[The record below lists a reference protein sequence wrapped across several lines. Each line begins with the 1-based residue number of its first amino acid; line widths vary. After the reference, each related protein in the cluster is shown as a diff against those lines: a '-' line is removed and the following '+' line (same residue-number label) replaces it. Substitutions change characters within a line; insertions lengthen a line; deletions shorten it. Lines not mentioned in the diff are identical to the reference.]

1 MAGAVARHT
10 PARAGHRG
18 RYPRPVIDALLVG
31 AFVLYTLV
39 VATRSRRQAS
49 EGLEAYFLA
58 GRRLR
63 AWESGLSMTATQ
75 YAADTP
81 LLAAGLV
88 ATGGLFALWRLWIYG
103 LAFLAFGF
111 LLGACW
117 WRAGIVTDAELC
129 ELRYGGRPAAWLR
142 GLKAFYYG
150 GLFNCVVLAM
160 VLAATVR
167 LAEPFLRF
175 DLWLPAAL
183 FETVVGWVRA
193 VGVPLAADPDAPGVW
208 TRTASNLIS
217 VVSIYAFTVLYSATG
232 GLRSVV
238 RTDLG
243 QLGVLGAATAGYAWV
258 ATDAAGGFA
267 RLAPALA
274 EAVGE
279 RRAAELLAL
288 DPWGAAE
295 VGGAFLGVLGLQWLV
310 QMNSDGT
317 GYLAQRCMA
326 CRSPRD
332 ARAAPV
338 VFAFAQIFVR
348 TLLWLPIL
356 VALLVL
362 FPLGAAPSAAERE
375 LTFVQGIE
383 TLLPPGVRGLMLVGM
398 LAALASTLDTHLN
411 WGASYLANDL
421 YGRAVSRALW
431 GREASGREL
440 VWVARLAAPAVMI
453 VSLGVMAL
461 LGSIQAAWHAS
472 LLLGAGLGIPL
483 WLRWLWRRTNAWGEL
498 AAIAVSAIAA
508 PWLLATVDEEALR
521 LLVMAGLGTGAAV
534 AASLATR
541 PEDEARLGAFYTRV
555 APPGFWGVREARAR
569 LWRGL
574 FGTSCAAVTLFAGL
588 LVAATAL
595 VGAPGPPGV
604 PRGPWLAALSI
615 AAVAAVPG
623 WLRVLRGDPTPEP

>member
-1 MAGAVARHT
+1 
-10 PARAGHRG
+10 
-18 RYPRPVIDALLVG
+18 VIDALLVG
-31 AFVLYTLV
+31 AFVLYALV
-39 VATRSRRQAS
+39 VAARSRRQAS

-58 GRRLR
+58 GRRLG

-88 ATGGLFALWRLWIYG
+88 ATGGVFALWRLWIYG

-167 LAEPFLRF
+167 IAEPFLRF
-175 DLWLPAAL
+175 DEWLPAGL
-183 FETVVGWVRA
+183 FEPVVAWVRA
-193 VGVPLAADPDAPGVW
+193 VGVPLAADPGAPDVW
-208 TRTASNLIS
+208 PRTASNLIS
-217 VVSIYAFTVLYSATG
+217 VVLIYGFTVLYSATG

-243 QLGVLGAATAGYAWV
+243 QLAVLGVATAAYAWL
-258 ATDAAGGFA
+258 AADAVGGLGQ
-267 RLAPALA
+267 LAPALA
-274 EAVGE
+274 ETVGGP
-279 RRAAELLAL
+279 RASQLLAL

-326 CRSPRD
+326 CRSPRE
-332 ARAAPV
+332 ARTAPV
-338 VFAFAQIFVR
+338 VFAFAQILGR
-348 TLLWLPIL
+348 TILWLPIF

-362 FPLGAAPSAAERE
+362 FPLGDAATAATRE

-421 YGRAVSRALW
+421 YSRAICAGLL

-440 VWVARLAAPAVMI
+440 VWIARLAGPAVML
-453 VSLGVMAL
+453 VSLGVMAT

-483 WLRWLWRRTNAWGEL
+483 WLRWLWRRANAWGEL
-498 AAIAVSAIAA
+498 LAIAA
-508 PWLLATVDEEALR
+508 SALAAPALLATVDGEATR
-521 LLVMAGLGTGAAV
+521 LLLMAAIGTGAAV
-534 AASLATR
+534 AGSLATR
-541 PEDEARLGAFYTRV
+541 PEDPERLDVFYARV
-555 APPGFWGVREARAR
+555 APPGFWGTPSARSR
-569 LWRGL
+569 LRAGL
-574 FGTSCAAVTLFAGL
+574 RATLAAALTLFAGL
-588 LVAATAL
+588 LAGATVL
-595 VGAPGPPGV
+595 VGAPAPPGV
-604 PRGPWLAALSI
+604 PRGPWIAALL
-615 AAVAAVPG
+615 VAAAAALPV
-623 WLRVLRGDPTPEP
+623 WLGALRRDETSDP